1 MKYYVLAEKR
11 DKKAAVI
18 EGMPD
23 NGPTD
28 WKYDKGQSL
37 LGVFPSGATLR
48 FSSNFPDRRE
58 LRDFI
63 PNPLSALFVSPKA
76 QAIIKALARVNGEFL
91 PVTICDHEQ
100 NPVGPGY
107 AILNLLGGVPAI
119 DMKRSQVI
127 MGSLDK
133 TQISYIDHLVL
144 DTAAIGPE
152 DVFFRASMMRTLFII
167 REDVKAAFEQAGL
180 TGWKTYPCEGWD
192 GMFL

>member
-1 MKYYVLAEKR
+1 MNYFVLAEKR
-11 DKKAAVI
+11 DKTAAVI
-18 EGMPD
+18 EGMPE

-28 WKYDKGQSL
+28 WKYDKGEPL
-37 LGVFPSGATLR
+37 LPLFPSGATMR

-63 PNPLSALFVSPKA
+63 PNPLSALIVSPKA
-76 QAIIKALARVNGEFL
+76 RYVIEGLVRVQCEFL
-91 PVTICDHEQ
+91 PVTVCDHTRS
-100 NPVGPGY
+100 PVGKEY

-133 TQISYIDHLVL
+133 AQISYIDHLVI
-144 DTAAIGPE
+144 DTTAIGPE
-152 DVFFRASMMRTLFII
+152 DVFFRASMRRRLFII

-180 TGWKTYPCEGWD
+180 TGWKSYPCDGWD